1 MDWTL
6 DWTGLVKH
14 GLVKHGLVKHG
25 LVKHGLV
32 KHGLVKHGLVKHGL
46 VKHGL
51 VKHGLVK
58 HGLVK
63 HGLDLRGN
71 LLSMICFSICS
82 YTYIEKRV
90 KIHELF
96 CCAGLPLPPPYF
108 PPRNWT
114 DDN

>member
-6 DWTGLVKH
+6 DWTCKLWT
-14 GLVKHGLVKHG
+14 GLVKHG

-63 HGLDLRGN
+63 HGLDLRAS
-71 LLSMICFSICS
+71 LLSMIYVSLYVHVHSTPIYRETSKNTRIILLCS
-82 YTYIEKRV
+82 LAPAPT
-90 KIHELF
+90 LF
-96 CCAGLPLPPPYF
+96 C
-108 PPRNWT
+108 PRNWT
-114 DDN
+114 DRQ